1 MFQILSSE
9 YGSEKVIDSCIH
21 FSDAFLF
28 PMFHCYAI
36 VFAADSI
43 FDYDRNICMYLI
55 VVVFFL
61 QM

>member
-1 MFQILSSE
+1 
-9 YGSEKVIDSCIH
+9 
-21 FSDAFLF
+21 
-28 PMFHCYAI
+28 MFHCYAI